1 MHQGTTKFN
10 HVCTGQRI
18 DVDVDDFVSVVVI
31 LVAPCHSLISIHTQI
46 KFHIPKLKFFHHSAK
61 FSVQLST
68 NGRPKCLYHPADEPS
83 STWQGSSF
91 PFMNYQFN

>member
-68 NGRPKCLYHPADEPS
+68 NGHQNACITLP
-83 STWQGSSF
+83 
-91 PFMNYQFN
+91 MNQAPHGKEHLFHI